1 MILRDT
7 TIHEQ
12 LLLNVNRLRPAQF
25 SDIFISIHNNELHMN
40 VIALVDHS
48 KGDPQSQTA
57 DHETLSL

>member
-12 LLLNVNRLRPAQF
+12 FLLNVNRLRPAHF
-25 SDIFISIHNNELHMN
+25 PTFFISIHNIELHMN

-48 KGDPQSQTA
+48 KGEPQSQTA

>member
-12 LLLNVNRLRPAQF
+12 LLLNVNRLRPAPF
-25 SDIFISIHNNELHMN
+25 SDILISIHNIELHMN
-40 VIALVDHS
+40 VIAVDHS
-48 KGDPQSQTA
+48 KGEPQSQTA